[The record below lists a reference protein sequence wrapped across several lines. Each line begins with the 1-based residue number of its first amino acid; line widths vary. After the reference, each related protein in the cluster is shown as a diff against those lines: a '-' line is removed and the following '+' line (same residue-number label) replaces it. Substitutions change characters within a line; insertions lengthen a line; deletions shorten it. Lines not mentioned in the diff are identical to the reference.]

1 MQEDQTYQMPGKSEG
16 CVPTGMGGPTAG
28 PSGIAQLDALAAQSH
43 AGQPHW
49 LASSERAVLASRQL
63 GTATY

>member
-16 CVPTGMGGPTAG
+16 CVPTGMGG